1 MMSIFSEHNTMAKK
15 INKNAVED
23 LLTSLSTLSGDT
35 SLQDEKGNLD
45 IKKLNEHP
53 KVLDVV
59 GGLRA
64 LGVKSNSQLSGMGFM
79 AAAMVLRFK

>member
-1 MMSIFSEHNTMAKK
+1 MTTKTK
-15 INKNAVED
+15 VNKTAVEE
-23 LLTSLSTLSGDT
+23 LLVTLGSLSGDT
-35 SLQDEKGNLD
+35 TLQDEKGNLD

-53 KVLDVV
+53 KVLEVV

-64 LGVKSNSQLSGMGFM
+64 LGVESNSQLSSMGFM